1 MFDLNIDH
9 YNKKELECLLNL
21 SSSNYSKKDVEDSTH
36 TLTSQVQMNTT
47 ISNDLKERTNSFL
60 VKVKETLIGFIE
72 SKNYTSYQEMSLT
85 ENSNHFVISK
95 TNDKINPI
103 ERNILFRVVNIDSQ
117 FRDNLENSNP
127 SSFSINLTNR
137 VTKAISIELTMFE
150 PPAKILNI
158 SEKLRNNYFHIQD
171 DNGLYKVAIKDG
183 IYNNIDVIDLQGS
196 STKINTQNMENGLL
210 KLTFTGLGSN
220 PKAVFNLDYNGRPSN
235 TPIVQRLGYM
245 LGFRSDIIDI
255 TGNNIKATARPSF
268 KTSNYFFLSINDFQ
282 QNSSSNFV
290 SSSSNLVVPS
300 TTLARISVSGSNDNN
315 VIFSGEANNTSPER
329 KYFGP
334 CDIQR
339 LEVNLMDKF
348 GRHVDTG
355 GTDYSF
361 AITFKVAYD

>member
-1 MFDLNIDH
+1 MFDLNIEH
-9 YNKKELECLLNL
+9 YNKTELQSLLNL
-21 SSSNYSKKDVEDSTH
+21 PNSNYSKKDVEESTH
-36 TLTSQVQMNTT
+36 TLLSQVQMNAT
-47 ISNDLKERTNSFL
+47 ISQDLKERTNSFL

-72 SKNYTSYQEMSLT
+72 SKNYTSYQETSLM
-85 ENSNHFVISK
+85 ENGNHFIISK
-95 TNDKINPI
+95 TNEKINPI

-150 PPAKILNI
+150 PPAKVLNI

-171 DNGLYKVAIKDG
+171 DNGLHKVTIKDG
-183 IYNNIDVIDLQGS
+183 LYNSISGIDIQGS
-196 STKINTQNMENGLL
+196 SDKINSQTMENGLL

-220 PKAVFNLDYNGRPSN
+220 PKAVFNLDYSGRPSN
-235 TPIVQRLGYM
+235 NPIIQRLGYM
-245 LGFRSDIIDI
+245 LGFRSDIMDI
-255 TGNNIKATARPSF
+255 TGNNIKATARPNL

-290 SSSSNLVVPS
+290 SSSSKLVVPS
-300 TTLARISVSGSNDNN
+300 TTLARISLTGPDDNN

-334 CDIQR
+334 CDIQKI
-339 LEVNLMDKF
+339 EVNLMDKF
-348 GRHVDTG
+348 GRLVDTG
-355 GTDYSF
+355 GTDFSF